1 MLLYQNLAYTIHEK
15 ISKGS
20 SKNNKFKILTPIW
33 NDKFEFPD
41 ESFSVSHIPHY
52 SEYIIKNMNK
62 STDNPPIKIYIN
74 KIENMITY

>member
-20 SKNNKFKILTPIW
+20 SKNNKFKILTPMW

-41 ESFSVSHIPHY
+41 RSFSVSDIPDY
-52 SEYIIKNMNK
+52 FEYIIKNMK
-62 STDNPPIKIYIN
+62 
-74 KIENMITY
+74 